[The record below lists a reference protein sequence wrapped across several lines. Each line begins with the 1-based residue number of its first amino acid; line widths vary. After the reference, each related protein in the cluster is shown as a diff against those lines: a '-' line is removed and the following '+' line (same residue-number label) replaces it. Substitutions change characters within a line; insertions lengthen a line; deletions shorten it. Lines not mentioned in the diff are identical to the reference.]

1 MGKNGV
7 FGQLRGID
15 AFSKTMD
22 DVRIRTNAGALITLI
37 SALLI
42 VVLTIGEFVDY
53 RTVHLK
59 PALEVDRSRGE
70 KLTVNMNVTFPRV
83 PCYLLS
89 LDVMDISGE
98 HVNDIQHDIERTR
111 VSHDGKVITVGKKN
125 LKGDA
130 ARIANTK
137 GKDYCGDCYG
147 GSPPASGC
155 CNTCD
160 DVREAYVRKGWSFA
174 DPDHVDQCVAEGWSE
189 KIKEQNKEGCR
200 ISGKLH
206 VNKVVGSF
214 HLSPGKAFQRNSMHI
229 HDLVPYL
236 AGTGAEHHDFGHII
250 HEFSFGSEQE
260 YHGLTTAKERA
271 VKSKLGV
278 KDPLEGI
285 RAQTQQS
292 QFMFQYFLK
301 VVATEFRPL
310 AGETLKTQQYS
321 VTTYERDLSPGA
333 NAEALA
339 GMSNEGS
346 GAHISHGFAGVP
358 GVFFNYEI
366 SPLKT
371 IHTEYRQ
378 SLSHFL
384 TSTCAII
391 GGILTV
397 AGILDSLIY
406 NSRKR
411 LGIRDRN
418 DDHAQEGLGFTSK
431 TGKFL

>member
-1 MGKNGV
+1 
-7 FGQLRGID
+7 
-15 AFSKTMD
+15 MD
-22 DVRIRTNAGALITLI
+22 DVRIRTNAGALITLV

-53 RTVHLK
+53 RTVHLR
-59 PALEVDRSRGE
+59 PSLEVDRSRGE

-111 VSHDGKVITVGKKN
+111 LTHDGKMVMPGQKS
-125 LKGDA
+125 LKGEA
-130 ARIANTK
+130 ARIAATR

-147 GSPPASGC
+147 GQPPASGC
-155 CNTCD
+155 CNSCD
-160 DVREAYVRKGWSFA
+160 EVREAYVRKGWSFT
-174 DPDHVDQCVAEGWSE
+174 DPDHVDQCVAEGWSA

-214 HLSPGKAFQRNSMHI
+214 HLSPGKAFQQNSVHV

-236 AGTGAEHHDFGHII
+236 AGTGVEHHDFGHIV
-250 HEFSFGSEQE
+250 HEFGFGSEHE
-260 YHGLTTAKERA
+260 YHSLSSAKEQAIKNR
-271 VKSKLGV
+271 LGV
-278 KDPLEGI
+278 TDPLKGT
-285 RAQTQQS
+285 RGQTQES

-310 AGETLKTQQYS
+310 SGEVLKTQQYS
-321 VTTYERDLSPGA
+321 VTSYERDLSPA
-333 NAEALA
+333 ENAAAAA
-339 GMSNEGS
+339 GLSNEGS

-371 IHTEYRQ
+371 IHSEYRQ

-384 TSTCAII
+384 TSTCAIV

-397 AGILDSLIY
+397 AGILDSLVY
-406 NSRKR
+406 NSGKR
-411 LGIRDRN
+411 LRAGDRR
-418 DDHAQEGLGFTSK
+418 DDHAAEGLGFTSK